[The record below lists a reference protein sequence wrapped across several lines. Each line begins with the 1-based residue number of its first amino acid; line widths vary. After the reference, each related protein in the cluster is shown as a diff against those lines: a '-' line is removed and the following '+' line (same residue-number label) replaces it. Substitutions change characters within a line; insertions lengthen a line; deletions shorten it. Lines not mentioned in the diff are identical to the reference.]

1 MIEERTMKFNKEEI
15 IRLWSEGLTLRVNYT
30 DYKIGKTSYG
40 QYFLELEGLTLR
52 ETDNHDINTL
62 WLIPNKDNKNILEV
76 E

>member
-1 MIEERTMKFNKEEI
+1 MKFNKKEI

-30 DYKIGKTSYG
+30 EYRVGKMSYG
-40 QYFLELEGLTLR
+40 QYFLELEGLNLR

-76 E
+76 EE